1 MINRTAIDRLTLP
14 LVLLPLVKDQ
24 ARVRHDRDDVLMT
37 SHVAASIGL
46 AERLCNVSLYP
57 ADYIV
62 TADEIYSCQR
72 LCATPTRWLLP
83 LNNVRACVITGV
95 DAADLSAGFTL
106 SNADYGGNASSY
118 LQSVGGAT
126 IPWDATLA
134 LTVGVDDPTELAPA
148 FLSLIS
154 RMAASMYENRE
165 ADADLWASGFSAE
178 LMALWRPFA

>member
-14 LVLLPLVKDQ
+14 LVLLPLIKDQ
-24 ARVRHDRDDVLMT
+24 ARVRHDRDDVIIT
-37 SHVAASIGL
+37 AHVAASIGL

-57 ADYIV
+57 AEYTV

-72 LCATPTRWLLP
+72 LSPMPTRWLLP
-83 LNNVRACVITGV
+83 LNNVRAFTITGA

-118 LQSVGGAT
+118 LQSVSGAT
-126 IPWDATLA
+126 IPWDAGLA
-134 LTVGVDDPTELAPA
+134 LVVGVEDPTDLAPA
-148 FLSLIS
+148 FLSLIA

-165 ADADLWASGFSAE
+165 SNADLWAGGFSAE

>member
-1 MINRTAIDRLTLP
+1 MINRISIDRLTLP
-14 LVLLPLVKDQ
+14 LVLLPYVKDQ
-24 ARVRHDRDDVLMT
+24 ARVRHERDDALLAG
-37 SHVAASIGL
+37 HVAAAVGL

-72 LCATPTRWLLP
+72 LCASPTRWLLP
-83 LNNVRACVITGV
+83 LNNVRACLITGI
-95 DAADLSAGFTL
+95 DAADLSAGFVL
-106 SNADYGGNASSY
+106 SNADFGGNASSY
-118 LQSVGGAT
+118 LQSVGGAV

-134 LTVGVDDPTELAPA
+134 LTVGVDDPADLAPA
-148 FLSLIS
+148 FLSLIA

-165 ADADLWASGFSAE
+165 SNAELWATGFSAE